1 MDSDDIRELDPFVQL
16 TVVRSEFADPQDLVA
31 LASRDGGEG
40 HHTLA
45 EFGRLPAEA
54 VELLARHPDEEIR
67 ALLVRNTRLAPGP
80 AALREAL
87 LVEDTSSWVR
97 SELLELDLSVAMRT
111 RVLASLAE
119 SEILHP
125 QDWMAEDLLRRLV
138 AGAAGNEVLHS
149 VAVACLPGDSQTLLE
164 LSASSSPDVRCDVA
178 ANPALPLE
186 LRRRLAEDEHPVV
199 RQFAVGPELGLASL
213 TRLAQDEHAA
223 VREMT
228 ARACR
233 ELLDLP
239 SCEPPERDGAAALL
253 ARLARDPDE
262 HVRAEVA
269 LHRPL
274 QARLV
279 DDVSEH
285 VRWRI
290 AATATDPQLLRRLAE
305 QPDPDFEV
313 IPSLVENG
321 NAPVTVLREL
331 HDRLLAEW
339 AASSGLV
346 GDEEP
351 DEGFAGWRA
360 MRESEALARLV
371 TNPAL
376 PDELVPPLVVHR
388 APAVS
393 DAALRR
399 VAAGPRA
406 VPARALRRRARRG
419 LLWRLLSQAGA
430 DVEDP
435 AVRAAVLDL
444 LPTAAGSVADLA
456 DEVGR

>member
-1 MDSDDIRELDPFVQL
+1 MDCDDIGDLDPGVQL
-16 TVVRSEFADPQDLVA
+16 SVVRSEFADPQDLVA
-31 LASRDGGEG
+31 LASERGEEV
-40 HHTLA
+40 HCTLA

-67 ALLVRNTRLAPGP
+67 ALLVRNGRLAAGP

-87 LVEDTSSWVR
+87 LVEDTSDWVR

-119 SEILHP
+119 SEVLHP
-125 QDWMAEDLLRRLV
+125 QDWMPEDLLRRLA

-149 VAVACLPGDSQTLLE
+149 VAVACLPGDSRTLLE

-186 LRRRLAEDEHPVV
+186 LRRRLAADDHPVV
-199 RQFAVGPELGLASL
+199 RQFAVGPELGLAAL
-213 TRLAQDEHAA
+213 TRLAKDEHAP

-239 SCEPPERDGAAALL
+239 SCQPHERDGAAALL
-253 ARLARDPDE
+253 AGLVGDPDE
-262 HVRAEVA
+262 DVRAQVA

-274 QARLV
+274 HALLV

-290 AATATDPQLLRRLAE
+290 AATATDPHLLRRLAE
-305 QPDPDFEV
+305 QPDPDFDV
-313 IPSLVENG
+313 IPSLVQNTCT
-321 NAPVTVLREL
+321 PVTVLREL
-331 HDRLLAEW
+331 HDWLLEEW
-339 AASSGLV
+339 TLSSGLV

-351 DEGFAGWRA
+351 DEGFADWRA
-360 MRESEALARLV
+360 TREAEALALLV
-371 TNPAL
+371 ANPAL
-376 PDELVPPLVVHR
+376 PDELVPALLVHR

-399 VAAGPRA
+399 VPADPRA
-406 VPARALRRRARRG
+406 IPARALRRRARRG
-419 LLWRLLSQAGA
+419 LLWQLLSLAGA
-430 DVEDP
+430 DVQDP
-435 AVRAAVLDL
+435 AVRARG
-444 LPTAAGSVADLA
+444 AGPAPDRRRQR
-456 DEVGR
+456 G